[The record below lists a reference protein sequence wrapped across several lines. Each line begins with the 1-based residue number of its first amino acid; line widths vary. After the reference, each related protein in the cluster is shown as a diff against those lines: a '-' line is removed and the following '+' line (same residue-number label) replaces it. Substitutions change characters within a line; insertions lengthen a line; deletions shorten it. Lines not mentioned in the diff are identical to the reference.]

1 MVILMKKLFTLF
13 LLGAIASGCVAQT
26 PSPTPDNTQNPPQAE
41 VPTTPEAPQ
50 DIAQNDPSEI
60 TYVHFNVQ
68 VTSGPFANPSTTGL
82 KGWYSYQPANQQILD
97 LQFIDQVN
105 NDISSYCQDFTL
117 SADGLGLNGVC
128 ELPGGSYQFGSKAQ
142 EAKGE
147 NAFSYVFDAGPG
159 GEGVGS
165 VNYTKADAPA
175 DLPIESARVVPPPS
189 ALLQVGTVKNLVT
202 GDLLCYATV
211 LDENSVE
218 HELGASFE
226 LCADASRYLN
236 KKVRLSYTEAN
247 INDCQSIEP
256 CGKTRKET
264 IIQTMQIVQ

>member
-1 MVILMKKLFTLF
+1 MKKLLILF
-13 LLGAIASGCVAQT
+13 LVSAIASGCATQVSSPVPEST
-26 PSPTPDNTQNPPQAE
+26 PNPPQ
-41 VPTTPEAPQ
+41 VEAPNAPEEPQ
-50 DIAQNDPSEI
+50 EVAQNDPSEI
-60 TYVHFNVQ
+60 TYVHFNVK
-68 VTSGPFANPSTTGL
+68 VSSGPFANPSTTGL
-82 KGWYSYQPANQQILD
+82 KGWYSYEPANQQILD

-128 ELPGGSYQFGSKAQ
+128 ELPGGSYQFGSAAQKA
-142 EAKGE
+142 ESE

-175 DLPIESARVVPPPS
+175 DLPIPSARVVPPPS

-211 LDENSVE
+211 LDEENVE

-226 LCADASRYLN
+226 LCANASRYLN

-247 INDCQSIEP
+247 VNDCQSIEP